1 MMVENARAY
10 KCPLCPHD
18 VVHLITRKEKHTY
31 LTRSISCVAIL
42 IKEIS
47 NYPCLNAAST
57 SDHFSTMRMQYK
69 MVKALTR
76 IYKISVFRLLAHN
89 LKPVH
94 IISDH
99 DFFAVEGPLKH
110 FERSTIIINLC
121 CYISD
126 HLELLLNEIIE
137 TDNEKMWMEKYDN
150 SLILFNRISIWLNK
164 FIAMKHSDQ
173 CGSCYY
179 NQNLYNTI
187 LIL

>member
-1 MMVENARAY
+1 MKYQNFTIFGIFSF
-10 KCPLCPHD
+10 H
-18 VVHLITRKEKHTY
+18 ITSQTPPRNTTNRKLLNFETDQC
-31 LTRSISCVAIL
+31 LRLLQLFPI
-42 IKEIS
+42 IS
-47 NYPCLNAAST
+47 NYPCLTAAST
-57 SDHFSTMRMQYK
+57 SDHYSTVCMQYK

-76 IYKISVFRLLAHN
+76 IYKISVFRLLAYN

-94 IISDH
+94 IFSDH
-99 DFFAVEGPLKH
+99 DFFVIEGPLKH

-126 HLELLLNEIIE
+126 HLELLLNEIME
-137 TDNEKMWMEKYDN
+137 TDNEKMWMEKHDN

-179 NQNLYNTI
+179 NQN
-187 LIL
+187 